1 MMSIKRCRTR
11 SFIKTQTHFYLGPTI
26 DGSSRSPTSKMKP
39 QELTWLR
46 AVVTP
51 SLSGCRLFEQIW
63 AHSRCQKVTQV
74 ENTPSVTKPDFKK
87 ISRRFLLATS
97 LSCEIDLK
105 LLTLSVRGAFK
116 NGRTA
121 RGLHPPEQ
129 RVPTSQH
136 WLAIYRHG
144 YP

>member
-26 DGSSRSPTSKMKP
+26 DGSSWSPTSKMKP

-63 AHSRCQKVTQV
+63 AHSRCQRWHRLKTLPLWL
-74 ENTPSVTKPDFKK
+74 NLISKRYRGDFYSLQAYHAQL
-87 ISRRFLLATS
+87 ISN
-97 LSCEIDLK
+97 
-105 LLTLSVRGAFK
+105 LTLSVRGAFK